1 MSYTSTIM
9 IPEMGFQAVS
19 CTFDNL
25 VNIHEVTK
33 KKECLN
39 KLALY
44 FKSPSTT
51 LIDGKVYTLE

>member
-1 MSYTSTIM
+1 MSYTNTIM

-33 KKECLN
+33 KEGMPQQTCIVRQITFN
-39 KLALY
+39 N
-44 FKSPSTT
+44 
-51 LIDGKVYTLE
+51 IN